1 MPGTAMSENTY
12 AITHD
17 GQLLTLNDGE
27 LVMSSFPKANFEVP
41 VLMRPWVS
49 KVATALLTAALV
61 WLVTWL
67 NTKGIDV
74 ALPPIEAEMKAL
86 RAELQEMRHEYTIAA
101 SKAK

>member
-1 MPGTAMSENTY
+1 MIENTY

-27 LVMSSFPKANFEVP
+27 LIMDEVKPQFEVP

-49 KVATALLTAALV
+49 KVATALLTAAIV
-61 WLVTWL
+61 FLVTWL
-67 NTKGIDV
+67 NTKGIEV
-74 ALPPIEAEMKAL
+74 ALPPIEAEVKAL
-86 RAELQEMRHEYTIAA
+86 RQEVQEMRHEYTIA